1 MEKNNNQRISR
12 REFVG
17 GAAASIAAFSFIPR
31 NVIGQAG
38 KTPPSQKL
46 NIACIG
52 CGGMGAS
59 DIRSVSSEN
68 IVALCDVDAR
78 RAADTFKRY
87 PKAKKYRDF
96 RVMLEKEEQNID
108 AVTVSTPDHIHAVA
122 AMTAMKMGKHVY
134 CQKPLAHDI
143 FEVRE
148 MTKAARKY
156 NVVTQMGTQI
166 HATNGMKVMV
176 EIIQSG
182 MIGPVREVHIWS
194 DKKWGGGTRPTD
206 TPPVPPELDWDLW
219 LGPAPQRTYHPTY
232 LPGNWRKWWDF
243 GTGTLGDMGC
253 HIFDP
258 AFWALELKYPDSVQA
273 HPGPFNPET
282 YPTALAVRYEFP
294 ARGDQPPVTLT
305 WYDGDRKPFLPKELE
320 SNRKLPSQGGL
331 YVGEKGTILY
341 PHMGAPRLI
350 PESKMKGFKAPKPFL
365 PRGVNHYQEW
375 INACKGGPQ
384 TLSNFDYAGPLSE
397 SVLLGNVA
405 IRAGERLFW
414 DGENMKVT
422 NSDKANTFL
431 QREYRP
437 GWTLGL

>member
-1 MEKNNNQRISR
+1 MANKTKSTVSR
-12 REFVG
+12 RDFLSS
-17 GAAASIAAFSFIPR
+17 AAASVAAFTYIPR
-31 NVIGQAG
+31 YVLGRAG
-38 KTPPSQKL
+38 NTPPSEKL

-52 CGGMGAS
+52 CGGMGGS

-78 RAADTFKRY
+78 RAADSFKRY

-96 RVMLEKEEQNID
+96 RDMLEKEEKNID

-122 AMTAMKMGKHVY
+122 SMMAIKMGKHVY
-134 CQKPLAHDI
+134 CQKPLAHDV
-143 FEVRE
+143 FEVRK
-148 MTKAARKY
+148 MTEAAKQY
-156 NVVTQMGTQI
+156 KVVTQMGTQI
-166 HATNGMKVMV
+166 HATNGMKLMV

-182 MIGPVREVHIWS
+182 MIGPVREAHIWS
-194 DKKWGGGTRPTD
+194 DKKWGGGEKPSD

-219 LGPAPQRTYHPTY
+219 LGPAPQRPYHPTY

-258 AFWALELKYPDSVQA
+258 AFWALKLARPISVA
-273 HPGPFNPET
+273 ADPGPYNKET
-282 YPTALAVRYEFP
+282 YPTALEVRYQFP
-294 ARGDQPPVTLT
+294 ARGDLPPVSLT
-305 WYDGDRKPFLPKELE
+305 WYDGTTRPPRPKELE
-320 SNRKLPSQGGL
+320 AQRKLPSQGGL

-350 PESKMKGFKAPKPFL
+350 PESKMKGFKMPKSFL

-375 INACKGGPQ
+375 INGCKGGPKP
-384 TLSNFDYAGPLSE
+384 LSNFDYSGPLSE

-405 IRAGERLFW
+405 VRAGKRLLW

-422 NSDKANTFL
+422 NIPEANQL
-431 QREYRP
+431 LRREYRK
-437 GWTLGL
+437 GWTL

>member
-1 MEKNNNQRISR
+1 MKKNNNQRISR

-17 GAAASIAAFSFIPR
+17 GAAASVAAFTYIPR
-31 NVIGQAG
+31 YVLGQAG
-38 KTPPSQKL
+38 KAPPSQKL

-52 CGGMGAS
+52 CGGMGAG

-78 RAADTFKRY
+78 RAADSFKRY

-96 RVMLEKEEQNID
+96 RIMLEKEAKNID

-134 CQKPLAHDI
+134 CQKPLAHDVS
-143 FEVRE
+143 EVRK
-148 MTKAARKY
+148 MTEAARKY
-156 NVVTQMGTQI
+156 QVVTQMGTQI
-166 HATNGMKVMV
+166 HATNGMKLMV
-176 EIIQSG
+176 EMIKTG

-206 TPPVPPELDWDLW
+206 TPPVPPELNWDLW
-219 LGPAPQRTYHPTY
+219 LGPAPQRPYHPTY

-258 AFWALELKYPDSVQA
+258 AFWALDLRHPISVEA
-273 HPGPFNPET
+273 HPGPFNKET
-282 YPTALAVRYEFP
+282 YPTALVVRYEFP
-294 ARGDQPPVTLT
+294 TRGALPPVTLT
-305 WYDGDRKPFLPKELE
+305 WHDGDRKPPRPKELE
-320 SNRKLPSQGGL
+320 AKRKLPSQGGL
-331 YVGEKGTILY
+331 YIGEKGTILY

-350 PESKMKGFKAPKPFL
+350 PESKMKDFKAPQSFL
-365 PRGVNHYQEW
+365 PRGVDHYQEW
-375 INACKGGPQ
+375 VLGCKGGTKP
-384 TLSNFDYAGPLSE
+384 LSNFDYSGPLSE

-405 IRAGERLFW
+405 VRAGKRLLW
-414 DGENMKVT
+414 DGDNMKVT
-422 NSDKANTFL
+422 NIPEANAL
-431 QREYRP
+431 LRREYRQ
-437 GWTLGL
+437 GWTI